1 MRIIQTLLVKGNLT
15 DDPVYHAGQGE
26 RKSLWRIDVATT
38 PRRYNQQT
46 GQWEDAS
53 TYYTTAVAYD
63 HLADTLS
70 ELAAQGSFRKGVSVI
85 ATGHQQAAPSVWMGQ
100 DGHPHAE
107 NVLVIETLSVDDVA
121 MWRRSQAKH
130 ATQQTAPTTATPP
143 QPAPAG
149 QNGERAGG
157 QSEPPTVG
165 QQNPASISAPYPQQA
180 VESGEFDAGN
190 LWDTPLN

>member
-26 RKSLWRIDVATT
+26 RKSLLRIDVATT

-46 GQWEDAS
+46 GQWEDAA

-100 DGHPHAE
+100 DGQPHAE

-121 MWRRSQAKH
+121 MWRRSQAKQ
-130 ATQQTAPTTATPP
+130 ATQQT
-143 QPAPAG
+143 APAG

-157 QSEPPTVG
+157 RSEPSTVS
-165 QQNPASISAPYPQQA
+165 QQNPATISAPYPQQA
-180 VESGEFDAGN
+180 VESGEFDSGN
-190 LWDTPLN
+190 PWDTPLN

>member
-46 GQWEDAS
+46 GQWEDAA

-121 MWRRSQAKH
+121 MWRRSHAKQ
-130 ATQQTAPTTATPP
+130 ATQQPAPTTATPP

-149 QNGERAGG
+149 QNGEQAGG
-157 QSEPPTVG
+157 RSEPSTVG
-165 QQNPASISAPYPQQA
+165 QQNPASLSAPYPQQA
-180 VESGEFDAGN
+180 VEPGEFDAGDP
-190 LWDTPLN
+190 WDTPLN